1 MENIIK
7 LWKDLDIKEV
17 RFEYDC
23 GGDSM
28 GDTHITIHTNS
39 NETIENDEVEKFFD
53 NEVYKVVD
61 FYVNSDGHYIGESGV
76 VIITFDKDEQDF
88 SFFKDAMSQYSETI
102 TEEVGV
108 KLTKVEIDF
117 INKFVESFG
126 GGMDERTTFNYKMD
140 FIITDEFDALMESI
154 KEKVDKVARYHRPEV
169 EQGDDDDVEFGDWYR
184 FTTNEDD
191 ISETEVKIE
200 NDEVII
206 SVTCQ
211 YYMTIPSD

>member
-17 RFEYDC
+17 RFDYDC

-28 GDTHITIHTNS
+28 GDTNITIHTNS

-61 FYVNSDGHYIGESGV
+61 FYVNSDGHYIGENGV
-76 VIITFDKDEQDF
+76 VIITFDEDEQDF
-88 SFFKDAMSQYSETI
+88 SFYKDAMSQYSETI

-108 KLTKVEIDF
+108 KLTKAEIDF

-140 FIITDEFDALMESI
+140 FIITDEFDALMKSI
-154 KEKVDKVARYHRPEV
+154 KQKVDEVVSNHRPEV

-200 NDEVII
+200 NDEVIV

-211 YYMTIPSD
+211 YYMSVPSN